1 MESEQRPAA
10 KVDNSENNSASM
22 IHDQGPPLELMYR
35 PPLKLMYKGPLHDAK
50 QAAEDE
56 DKWLIV
62 NVQCKKEFSSQTLN
76 LDTWAKETVS
86 QTIGANFIFWQ
97 VYDDT
102 LEGQKVCDYYNLKSF
117 PAVLVLDPIT
127 RHMMRSWS
135 GKIEP
140 ECLLE
145 DLVPFMDASPKHHHA
160 KSVTEE
166 PLTSSSNKK
175 LTYPDLPE
183 EPKWTKLKHLSARNF
198 LRTDPI
204 QFLWSFCSSQLEEAE
219 SRPFQLT
226 QAIAGA
232 SKTLDYES
240 KQTFKESG
248 LLDSM
253 ISVTW
258 D

>member
-1 MESEQRPAA
+1 
-10 KVDNSENNSASM
+10 
-22 IHDQGPPLELMYR
+22 
-35 PPLKLMYKGPLHDAK
+35 
-50 QAAEDE
+50 
-56 DKWLIV
+56 
-62 NVQCKKEFSSQTLN
+62 
-76 LDTWAKETVS
+76 
-86 QTIGANFIFWQ
+86 TISANFIFWQ

-102 LEGQKVCDYYNLKSF
+102 PEGQKVCDSYNLKSF
-117 PAVLVLDPIT
+117 PVVLVLDPIT
-127 RHMMRSWS
+127 RNMMRSWS

-160 KSVTEE
+160 KFVTEE
-166 PLTSSSNKK
+166 SVTSSSSKK
-175 LTYPDLPE
+175 LTYPDVPE
-183 EPKWTKLKHLSARNF
+183 EPKVDEAETLICRIEVHFPNGCRLQRNF

-219 SRPFQLT
+219 SRPFELT

-240 KQTFKESG
+240 KQTFAESR

-253 ISVTW
+253 IYVTW